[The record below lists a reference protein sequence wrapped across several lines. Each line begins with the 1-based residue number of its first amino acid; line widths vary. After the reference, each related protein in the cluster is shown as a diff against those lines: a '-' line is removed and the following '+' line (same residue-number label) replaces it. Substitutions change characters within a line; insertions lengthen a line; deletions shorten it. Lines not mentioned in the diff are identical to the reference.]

1 MTNKEENLKFLSQ
14 SLKMHQRPFIITSTS
29 GEVLWLNNASKYIF
43 SLKDDD
49 KPNLLFIDEKDLEKA
64 QFDSEIADSFDV
76 FMKINLRKKD
86 FVMRVLLHVIP
97 VDDQKYF
104 LIEIVSNSKEN
115 LFALKTVLSCLEHDR
130 IGMNYQKQYR
140 LTGNKELTGIEALIR
155 FYDENN
161 KVIPNDKVIPF
172 IEGENVFSLV
182 VISSMDIVKEYFDA
196 RKEKGLED
204 VTLFFN
210 VSAHTILHKDF
221 LAIFKDFIQR
231 LDIKPGD
238 FGIEVTET
246 AELNNLSTASLRL
259 SSIKNLGVS
268 IALDDFGAG
277 YSALRYLK
285 DLPVDVLK
293 LDKSFTFELDE
304 THNQSLV
311 QIAKLMADSLSME
324 FICEGLEEEWQV
336 KRAISLGCEMGQ
348 GFYLH
353 KPCSLEDL
361 NNELQKRENITYS
374 NKTRLHYTCRCYFR
388 LHKSNYRL

>member
-1 MTNKEENLKFLSQ
+1 
-14 SLKMHQRPFIITSTS
+14 
-29 GEVLWLNNASKYIF
+29 
-43 SLKDDD
+43 
-49 KPNLLFIDEKDLEKA
+49 
-64 QFDSEIADSFDV
+64 
-76 FMKINLRKKD
+76 
-86 FVMRVLLHVIP
+86 
-97 VDDQKYF
+97 
-104 LIEIVSNSKEN
+104 
-115 LFALKTVLSCLEHDR
+115 
-130 IGMNYQKQYR
+130 MNYQKQYR

-196 RKEKGLED
+196 RKEKGLEG

-293 LDKSFTFELDE
+293 LDKSFTFELEE

-348 GFYLH
+348 GYYLH

-361 NNELQKRENITYS
+361 NNE
-374 NKTRLHYTCRCYFR
+374 
-388 LHKSNYRL
+388 

>member
-1 MTNKEENLKFLSQ
+1 MTNKDDNLKFLSQ

-43 SLKDDD
+43 SLKDND

-221 LAIFKDFIQR
+221 LTIFKDFIQR

-246 AELNNLSTASLRL
+246 AELNNLSIASLRL

-293 LDKSFTFELDE
+293 LDKSFTFELEE

-348 GFYLH
+348 GYYLH

-361 NNELQKRENITYS
+361 NNE
-374 NKTRLHYTCRCYFR
+374 
-388 LHKSNYRL
+388 

>member
-1 MTNKEENLKFLSQ
+1 MTNKEDNLKFLSQ

-43 SLKDDD
+43 SLKDND
-49 KPNLLFIDEKDLEKA
+49 KPNLLFIDKKDLEKA

-210 VSAHTILHKDF
+210 VSANILAF
-221 LAIFKDFIQR
+221 AR
-231 LDIKPGD
+231 TLDI
-238 FGIEVTET
+238 
-246 AELNNLSTASLRL
+246 
-259 SSIKNLGVS
+259 
-268 IALDDFGAG
+268 
-277 YSALRYLK
+277 
-285 DLPVDVLK
+285 
-293 LDKSFTFELDE
+293 
-304 THNQSLV
+304 
-311 QIAKLMADSLSME
+311 
-324 FICEGLEEEWQV
+324 
-336 KRAISLGCEMGQ
+336 
-348 GFYLH
+348 
-353 KPCSLEDL
+353 
-361 NNELQKRENITYS
+361 
-374 NKTRLHYTCRCYFR
+374 
-388 LHKSNYRL
+388 

>member
-1 MTNKEENLKFLSQ
+1 
-14 SLKMHQRPFIITSTS
+14 
-29 GEVLWLNNASKYIF
+29 
-43 SLKDDD
+43 
-49 KPNLLFIDEKDLEKA
+49 
-64 QFDSEIADSFDV
+64 
-76 FMKINLRKKD
+76 
-86 FVMRVLLHVIP
+86 
-97 VDDQKYF
+97 
-104 LIEIVSNSKEN
+104 
-115 LFALKTVLSCLEHDR
+115 
-130 IGMNYQKQYR
+130 MNYQKQYR

-293 LDKSFTFELDE
+293 LDKSFTFELEE
-304 THNQSLV
+304 THNQGLV

-348 GFYLH
+348 GYYLH

-361 NNELQKRENITYS
+361 NNE
-374 NKTRLHYTCRCYFR
+374 
-388 LHKSNYRL
+388 